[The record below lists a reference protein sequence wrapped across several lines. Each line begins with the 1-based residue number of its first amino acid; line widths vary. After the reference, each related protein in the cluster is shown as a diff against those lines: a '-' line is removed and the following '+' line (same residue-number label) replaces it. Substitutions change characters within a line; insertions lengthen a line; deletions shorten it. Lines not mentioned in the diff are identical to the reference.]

1 MFKGNG
7 CFKTACLGMVILA
20 VLFVLYSIGTVSD
33 GTENKA
39 QPFEVV
45 TKSGN
50 VTLHLGMPKDSVI
63 LLVGEPYEFRSF
75 SLGNRVIYEIGYQV
89 KVKEKDHTDLS
100 FRFENGKLESFR
112 QD

>member
-1 MFKGNG
+1 
-7 CFKTACLGMVILA
+7 MVILA

-33 GTENKA
+33 GTDNKS

-89 KVKEKDHTDLS
+89 KEKGYTDLT
-100 FRFENGKLESFR
+100 FTFENGKLESFR

>member
-1 MFKGNG
+1 MD
-7 CFKTACLGMVILA
+7 
-20 VLFVLYSIGTVSD
+20 VLKL
-33 GTENKA
+33 
-39 QPFEVV
+39 
-45 TKSGN
+45 
-50 VTLHLGMPKDSVI
+50 L

-89 KVKEKDHTDLS
+89 KEKGYTDLS

>member
-1 MFKGNG
+1 MSSGHRCAAAAPTEPTGENQSPSWEV
-7 CFKTACLGMVILA
+7 KTACLGMVILA

-33 GTENKA
+33 GTDNKS

-75 SLGNRVIYEIGYQV
+75 SLGNRVIP
-89 KVKEKDHTDLS
+89 K
-100 FRFENGKLESFR
+100 FRSTLV
-112 QD
+112 